1 MLKFND
7 LSMSQKKF
15 IATVME
21 YDPSLVSAGTIT
33 LKQVNAICSALAAE
47 RAAGGVKI
55 GYPNWLFAENKI
67 ERGLYSLPLPSDVE
81 LSEYYKD
88 DVAAKAPK
96 QKQVI
101 KSQYVS
107 EATNDLQDLI
117 NYTEQDFNEELRAAG
132 IAV

>member
-1 MLKFND
+1 MLKFKN

-15 IATVME
+15 ITAIIE
-21 YDPSLVSAGTIT
+21 RDPSLVPAGVIT
-33 LKQVNAICSALAAE
+33 NKRIYDMFCKMHSE
-47 RAAGGVKI
+47 REAGGVKV
-55 GYPNWLFAENKI
+55 GYPHWLSANNKI

-88 DVAAKAPK
+88 DVAAKTPK
-96 QKQVI
+96 QKQII

-107 EATNDLQDLI
+107 EATNDLQDII
-117 NYTEQDFNEELRAAG
+117 NYTEQDFEAELRAAG